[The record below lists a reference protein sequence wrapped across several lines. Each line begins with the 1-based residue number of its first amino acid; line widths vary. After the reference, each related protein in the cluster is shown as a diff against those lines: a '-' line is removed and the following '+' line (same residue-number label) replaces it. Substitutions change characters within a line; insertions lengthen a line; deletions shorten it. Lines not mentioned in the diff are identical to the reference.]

1 MRWSEEQGFLRW
13 PGFNPRKLPTSVQ
26 VMPLAI
32 LGLVVTQFCDSYKES
47 NILVSVRPDVCDPTC
62 FSLVL
67 PFFKPL
73 GHSLTHLLTHSFTPY
88 LLSISHFRY
97 YVRYWVWD
105 FTTWGSKACTALG
118 AACGKLTTRLRKM
131 AVCLTK
137 LRWQGDIFYHLCQ
150 KSMYNQVSLF
160 MVVILYKVTT
170 STEL

>member
-1 MRWSEEQGFLRW
+1 MVISPVFPPRFYFINLPLFLVRIKDTRHTSIFPHCFLALPRDEMIEEQGFLRW

-73 GHSLTHLLTHSFTPY
+73 GHSLTHLLFIHRLSKYVPSTPPCPY
-88 LLSISHFRY
+88 
-97 YVRYWVWD
+97 
-105 FTTWGSKACTALG
+105 G
-118 AACGKLTTRLRKM
+118 
-131 AVCLTK
+131 
-137 LRWQGDIFYHLCQ
+137 
-150 KSMYNQVSLF
+150 
-160 MVVILYKVTT
+160 VTF
-170 STEL
+170 